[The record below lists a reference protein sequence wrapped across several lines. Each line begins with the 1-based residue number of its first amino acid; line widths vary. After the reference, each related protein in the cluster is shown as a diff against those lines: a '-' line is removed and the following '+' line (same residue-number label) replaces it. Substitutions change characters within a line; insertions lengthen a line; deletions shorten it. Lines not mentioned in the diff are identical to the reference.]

1 MEKKQDR
8 NYDTRHKIL
17 ILNRYNPKK
26 HLKYNKEGL
35 LQFSDDCPEKLKKDL
50 YEYFTMRK
58 EDQ

>member
-17 ILNRYNPKK
+17 ILNRYNPNK

-35 LQFSDDCPEKLKKDL
+35 LQFSDECPEKLKKD
-50 YEYFTMRK
+50 FTMRK